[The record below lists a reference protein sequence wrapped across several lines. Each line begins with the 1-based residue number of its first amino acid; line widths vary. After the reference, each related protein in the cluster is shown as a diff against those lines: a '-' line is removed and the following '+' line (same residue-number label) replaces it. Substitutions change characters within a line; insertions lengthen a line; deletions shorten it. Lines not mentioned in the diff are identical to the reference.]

1 MLMEPSVKHC
11 AGCPLTLSEVL
22 SALEQVVFNHASPLA
37 PLFSPEKMIGI
48 TSLLTDETTMREVM
62 MGYMPLLKLVD

>member
-1 MLMEPSVKHC
+1 MLMEPSLKHC
-11 AGCPLTLSEVL
+11 AGCPLTLSEAL
-22 SALEQVVFNHASPLA
+22 SALEQVA